1 MKTSAI
7 PNEKHR
13 RPTTAAKE
21 PPSKSEK
28 PSKRSAAKA
37 LAPKPEAITKPIG
50 LLLERFPNPDKKRIC
65 LELYAPEAQVVFV
78 AGSFNGWQ
86 QSSMPLQR
94 QDGDRWVVELMLEP
108 GKYEYRFVV
117 DGEWTDDPL
126 SSAYVSNP
134 FDGLNGVLLVE
145 I

>member
-7 PNEKHR
+7 PNKKGSR
-13 RPTTAAKE
+13 TNAAAKAAA
-21 PPSKSEK
+21 SKSER
-28 PSKRSAAKA
+28 PSKRNAAKVP
-37 LAPKPEAITKPIG
+37 APKTEAVVKPVG

-65 LELYAPEAQVVFV
+65 LELYAPEARVVFV

-86 QSSMPLQR
+86 QSSMPLQK
-94 QDGDRWVVELMLEP
+94 QAGDRWVVELMLDP